1 MSEHA
6 RLSPSGAHRWM
17 RCPGSLLLEEK
28 LPDTSSVYADEG
40 TAAHEVGAWILAS
53 DLDEATARKVVGE
66 LGVEVNGK
74 VWPITDDM
82 IDHCIDYA
90 KLVREY
96 ANGRPIL
103 TERRLEFSHV
113 VDVANQFGTSD
124 AVILGDDT
132 LFVVDLKYGM
142 GVKVDAMDNEQ
153 LQLYALG
160 ALKEYEFLGDF
171 SLVQMVIHQ
180 PRLNHV
186 AEYVITVPE
195 LLAFGRR
202 AKEAAALA
210 LTPNATLVPGEK
222 QCRFCKAK
230 ATCPAL
236 REEVLDIVAA
246 DASDFDDLTANN
258 VRTDGDTDYLSV
270 AMDKVSLVEDWC
282 KAIRAEV
289 ERRLMAGQTVPN
301 YKLVEGRQGNRAW
314 VDKGAIEALFQSWR
328 LRKDE
333 MYDFSLISPTK
344 AEKLLTPVR
353 WEKAQSLISRS
364 AGKPSVAPVTD
375 RRPAISGGAATA
387 DEFGE

>member
-40 TAAHEVGAWILAS
+40 TAAHEVGAWILAN

-96 ANGRPIL
+96 ANGSPIL
-103 TERRLEFSHV
+103 VERRLEFSHV
-113 VDVANQFGTSD
+113 VDVPNQFGTSD
-124 AVILGDDT
+124 AVVLGGDT

-171 SLVQMVIHQ
+171 QYVQMVVHQ

-186 AEYVITVPE
+186 GEYVVTVPE

-202 AKEAAALA
+202 AKEAAAMA

-314 VDKGAIEALFQSWR
+314 ADKEAIEALFQSWR

-344 AEKLLTPVR
+344 AEKLLTPAR
-353 WEKAQSLISRS
+353 WEKAQSLITRS

>member
-1 MSEHA
+1 
-6 RLSPSGAHRWM
+6 M

-82 IDHCIDYA
+82 IDHCLDYA

-96 ANGRPIL
+96 ASGSPIL
-103 TERRLEFSHV
+103 VERRLEFSHV
-113 VDVANQFGTSD
+113 VDVPGSFGTSD

-171 SLVQMVIHQ
+171 QFVQMVIHQ

-186 AEYVITVPE
+186 GEYVVTVPE
-195 LLAFGRR
+195 LLAFGQR
-202 AKEAAALA
+202 AKEAAAMA

-246 DASDFDDLTANN
+246 DASDFDALTANN

-289 ERRLMAGQTVPN
+289 ERRLMASQDVPG

-314 VDKGAIEALFQSWR
+314 ADKEATEAMFQSWR

-344 AEKLLTPVR
+344 AEKLLTPAR
-353 WEKAQSLISRS
+353 WEKAQSLITRS

>member
-96 ANGRPIL
+96 ANGSPIL
-103 TERRLEFSHV
+103 VERRLEFSHV
-113 VDVANQFGTSD
+113 VDVPNQFGTSD
-124 AVILGDDT
+124 AVVLGGDT

-171 SLVQMVIHQ
+171 QYVQMVVHQ

-186 AEYVITVPE
+186 GEYVVTVPE

-202 AKEAAALA
+202 AKEAAAMA

-246 DASDFDDLTANN
+246 DASDFDALTANN

-314 VDKGAIEALFQSWR
+314 SDKEAIEALYQSWR

>member
-82 IDHCIDYA
+82 IGHCIDYA

-246 DASDFDDLTANN
+246 DASDFDALTANN

-314 VDKGAIEALFQSWR
+314 ADKEAIEALFQSWR

-364 AGKPSVAPVTD
+364 TGKPSVAPVTD

>member
-40 TAAHEVGAWILAS
+40 TAAHEVAAWILAS

-96 ANGRPIL
+96 ANGSPIL
-103 TERRLEFSHV
+103 VERRLEFSHV
-113 VDVANQFGTSD
+113 VDVPNQFGTSD
-124 AVILGDDT
+124 AVVLGGDT

-171 SLVQMVIHQ
+171 SYVQMVVHQ

-186 AEYVITVPE
+186 GEYVVTVPE

-202 AKEAAALA
+202 AKEAAAMA

-270 AMDKVSLVEDWC
+270 AMNKVSLVEDWC

-314 VDKGAIEALFQSWR
+314 VDKEAIEGLFQSWR

-333 MYDFSLISPTK
+333 MYDFNLISPTK

-353 WEKAQSLISRS
+353 WEKAQSLITRS

>member
-1 MSEHA
+1 
-6 RLSPSGAHRWM
+6 M

-53 DLDEATARKVVGE
+53 NLDEATARKVVGE

-246 DASDFDDLTANN
+246 DASDFDDLTETVN
-258 VRTDGDTDYLSV
+258 DGDTDYLSV
-270 AMDKVSLVEDWC
+270 AMDKVGLVEDWC

-314 VDKGAIEALFQSWR
+314 ADKEAIEALFQSWR

-387 DEFGE
+387 DEFGK

>member
-17 RCPGSLLLEEK
+17 RCPGSLLAEET

-40 TAAHEVGAWILAS
+40 TAAHEVGAWILANN
-53 DLDEATARKVVGE
+53 LDADAARKVVGE

-74 VWPITDDM
+74 VWPVTDDM
-82 IDHCIDYA
+82 VDHCLDYA

-96 ANGRPIL
+96 ADGRPIL
-103 TERRLEFSHV
+103 VEQRLQFSHV
-113 VDVANQFGTSD
+113 VGVPDQFGTSD

-142 GVKVDAMDNEQ
+142 GVKVDAQDNEQ

-171 SLVQMVIHQ
+171 QFVQMVIHQ
-180 PRLNHV
+180 PRLSHV
-186 AEYVITVPE
+186 AEYVVSVPE

-210 LTPNATLVPGEK
+210 LTPNAELVPGEK
-222 QCRFCKAK
+222 QCRWCKAK
-230 ATCPAL
+230 ATCPAI

-246 DASDFDDLTANN
+246 DATDFDTLTET
-258 VRTDGDTDYLSV
+258 VTDGSPDYLSI
-270 AMDKVSLVEDWC
+270 AMDKIGLVEDWC
-282 KAIRAEV
+282 KGIRAEV
-289 ERRLMAGQTVPN
+289 ERRLMASQTVPG
-301 YKLVEGRQGNRAW
+301 YKLVEGRLGNRQWANK
-314 VDKGAIEALFQSWR
+314 DDAEAMFQSWR
-328 LRKDE
+328 FRKDE

-344 AEKLLTPVR
+344 AEKLLTPAR
-353 WEKAQSLISRS
+353 WEKAQALITRN

>member
-246 DASDFDDLTANN
+246 DASDFDDLTETVN
-258 VRTDGDTDYLSV
+258 DGDTDYLSV
-270 AMDKVSLVEDWC
+270 AMDKVGLVEDWC

-314 VDKGAIEALFQSWR
+314 ADKEAIEALFQSWR

>member
-40 TAAHEVGAWILAS
+40 TAAHEVAAWILAS

-246 DASDFDDLTANN
+246 DASDFDDLTETVN
-258 VRTDGDTDYLSV
+258 DGDTDYLSV

-314 VDKGAIEALFQSWR
+314 ADKEAIEALFQSWR

>member
-344 AEKLLTPVR
+344 AEKLLTPAR
-353 WEKAQSLISRS
+353 WEKAQSLITRS

>member
-314 VDKGAIEALFQSWR
+314 ADKEAIEALFQSWR

-344 AEKLLTPVR
+344 AEKLLTPAR
-353 WEKAQSLISRS
+353 WEKAQSLITRS

>member
-82 IDHCIDYA
+82 IDHCWDYA

-314 VDKGAIEALFQSWR
+314 VDKDAIEALFQSWR

>member
-17 RCPGSLLLEEK
+17 RCPGSLLAEEK

-40 TAAHEVGAWILAS
+40 TAAHEVGAWILANN
-53 DLDEATARKVVGE
+53 LDADAARKVVGE

-74 VWPITDDM
+74 VWPVTDDM
-82 IDHCIDYA
+82 VDHCLDYA

-96 ANGRPIL
+96 ADGRPIL
-103 TERRLEFSHV
+103 VEQRLQFSHV
-113 VDVANQFGTSD
+113 VGVPDQFGTSD

-142 GVKVDAMDNEQ
+142 GVKVDAQDNEQ

-171 SLVQMVIHQ
+171 QFVQMVIHQ

-186 AEYVITVPE
+186 AEYVVSVPE
-195 LLAFGRR
+195 LLAFGRQ

-210 LTPNATLVPGEK
+210 LTPNAELVPGEK
-222 QCRFCKAK
+222 QCRWCKAK
-230 ATCPAL
+230 ATCPAI

-246 DASDFDDLTANN
+246 DATDFDTLTET
-258 VRTDGDTDYLSV
+258 VTDGSPDYLSI
-270 AMDKVSLVEDWC
+270 AMDKIGLVEDWC
-282 KAIRAEV
+282 KGIRAEV
-289 ERRLMAGQTVPN
+289 ERRLMANQAVPG
-301 YKLVEGRQGNRAW
+301 YKLVEGRLGNRQWANK
-314 VDKGAIEALFQSWR
+314 DDAEAMFQSWR
-328 LRKDE
+328 FRKDE

-344 AEKLLTPVR
+344 AEKLLTPAR
-353 WEKAQSLISRS
+353 WEKAQALITRN

>member
-314 VDKGAIEALFQSWR
+314 ADKEAIEALFQSWR

>member
-40 TAAHEVGAWILAS
+40 TAAHEVGAWILAN

-96 ANGRPIL
+96 ANGSPIL
-103 TERRLEFSHV
+103 VERRLEFSHV
-113 VDVANQFGTSD
+113 VDVPNQFGTSD
-124 AVILGDDT
+124 AVVLGGDT

-171 SLVQMVIHQ
+171 QYVQMVVHQ

-186 AEYVITVPE
+186 GEYVVTVPE

-202 AKEAAALA
+202 AKEAAAMA

-314 VDKGAIEALFQSWR
+314 VDKDAIEALFQSWR

>member
-1 MSEHA
+1 
-6 RLSPSGAHRWM
+6 M
-17 RCPGSLLLEEK
+17 RCPGSLLAEET

-40 TAAHEVGAWILAS
+40 TAAHEVGAWILANN
-53 DLDEATARKVVGE
+53 LDADAARKVVGE

-74 VWPITDDM
+74 VWPVTDDM
-82 IDHCIDYA
+82 VDHCLDYA

-96 ANGRPIL
+96 ADGRPIL
-103 TERRLEFSHV
+103 VEQRLQFSHV
-113 VDVANQFGTSD
+113 VGVPDQFGTSD

-142 GVKVDAMDNEQ
+142 GVKVDAQDNEQ

-171 SLVQMVIHQ
+171 QFVQMVIHQ
-180 PRLNHV
+180 PRLSHV
-186 AEYVITVPE
+186 AEYVVSVPE

-210 LTPNATLVPGEK
+210 LTPNAELVPGEK
-222 QCRFCKAK
+222 QCRWCKAK
-230 ATCPAL
+230 ATCPAI

-246 DASDFDDLTANN
+246 DATDFDTLTET
-258 VRTDGDTDYLSV
+258 VTDGSPDYLSI
-270 AMDKVSLVEDWC
+270 AMDKIGLVEDWC
-282 KAIRAEV
+282 KGIRAEV
-289 ERRLMAGQTVPN
+289 ERRLMASQTVPG
-301 YKLVEGRQGNRAW
+301 YKLVEGRLGNRQWANK
-314 VDKGAIEALFQSWR
+314 DDAEAMFQSWR
-328 LRKDE
+328 FRKDE

-344 AEKLLTPVR
+344 AEKLLTPAR
-353 WEKAQSLISRS
+353 WEKAQALITRN

>member
-40 TAAHEVGAWILAS
+40 TAAHEVGAWILAN

-96 ANGRPIL
+96 ANGSPIL
-103 TERRLEFSHV
+103 VERRLEFSHV
-113 VDVANQFGTSD
+113 VDVPNQFGTSD
-124 AVILGDDT
+124 AVVLGGDT
-132 LFVVDLKYGM
+132 LFVVDLKSGM

-171 SLVQMVIHQ
+171 QYVQMVVHQ

-186 AEYVITVPE
+186 GEYVVTVPE

-202 AKEAAALA
+202 AKEAAAMA

-314 VDKGAIEALFQSWR
+314 ADKEAIEALFQSWR

-344 AEKLLTPVR
+344 AEKLLTPAR
-353 WEKAQSLISRS
+353 WEKAQSLITRS

>member
-1 MSEHA
+1 
-6 RLSPSGAHRWM
+6 M

-40 TAAHEVGAWILAS
+40 TAAHEVAAWILAS

-246 DASDFDDLTANN
+246 DASDFDDLTETVN
-258 VRTDGDTDYLSV
+258 DGDTDYLSV

-314 VDKGAIEALFQSWR
+314 ADKEAIEALFQSWR

>member
-53 DLDEATARKVVGE
+53 DLDEAAARKVAGE

-82 IDHCIDYA
+82 IGHCWDYA

-186 AEYVITVPE
+186 GEYVVTVPE
-195 LLAFGRR
+195 LLAFGQR

-210 LTPNATLVPGEK
+210 LTPNADLVPGEK

-246 DASDFDDLTANN
+246 DASDFDDLTET
-258 VRTDGDTDYLSV
+258 VTDGDTDYLSV
-270 AMDKVSLVEDWC
+270 AMDKVGLVEDWC

-314 VDKGAIEALFQSWR
+314 VDKEAIEALFQSWR

-353 WEKAQSLISRS
+353 WEKAQSLITRS

>member
-246 DASDFDDLTANN
+246 DASDFDDLTETVNN
-258 VRTDGDTDYLSV
+258 GDTDYLSV
-270 AMDKVSLVEDWC
+270 AMDKVGLVEDWC

-314 VDKGAIEALFQSWR
+314 ADKEAIEALFQSWR

>member
-1 MSEHA
+1 
-6 RLSPSGAHRWM
+6 M

-96 ANGRPIL
+96 ANGSPIL
-103 TERRLEFSHV
+103 VERRLEFSHV
-113 VDVANQFGTSD
+113 VDVPNQFGTSD
-124 AVILGDDT
+124 AVVLGGDT

-171 SLVQMVIHQ
+171 SYVQMVVHQ

-186 AEYVITVPE
+186 GEYVVTVPE

-202 AKEAAALA
+202 AKEAAAMA

-246 DASDFDDLTANN
+246 DASDFDALTANN

-314 VDKGAIEALFQSWR
+314 VDKEAIEGLFQSWR

-353 WEKAQSLISRS
+353 WEKAQSLITRS

>member
-1 MSEHA
+1 
-6 RLSPSGAHRWM
+6 M

-66 LGVEVNGK
+66 LRVEVNGK

-96 ANGRPIL
+96 ANGSPIL
-103 TERRLEFSHV
+103 VERRLEFSHV
-113 VDVANQFGTSD
+113 VDVPGSFGTSD

-171 SLVQMVIHQ
+171 QFVQMVIHQ

-186 AEYVITVPE
+186 AEYVVTVPE
-195 LLAFGRR
+195 LLAFGQR

-210 LTPNATLVPGEK
+210 LTPNADLVPGEK

-246 DASDFDDLTANN
+246 DASDFDDLTETVN
-258 VRTDGDTDYLSV
+258 DGDTDYLSV
-270 AMDKVSLVEDWC
+270 AMDKVGLVEDWC

>member
-40 TAAHEVGAWILAS
+40 TVAHEVAAWILAS

-96 ANGRPIL
+96 ANGSPIL
-103 TERRLEFSHV
+103 VERRLEFSHV
-113 VDVANQFGTSD
+113 VDVPNQFGTSD
-124 AVILGDDT
+124 AVVLGGDT

-171 SLVQMVIHQ
+171 QYVQMVVHQ

-186 AEYVITVPE
+186 GEYVVTVPE

-202 AKEAAALA
+202 AKEAAAMA

-289 ERRLMAGQTVPN
+289 ERRLMSGQTVPN
-301 YKLVEGRQGNRAW
+301 YKLIEGRQGNRAW
-314 VDKGAIEALFQSWR
+314 VDKAAIEALFQSWR

-333 MYDFSLISPTK
+333 MYDFNLISPTK

-353 WEKAQSLISRS
+353 WEKAQSLITRS

>member
-96 ANGRPIL
+96 ANGSPIL
-103 TERRLEFSHV
+103 VERRLEFSHV
-113 VDVANQFGTSD
+113 VDVPNQFGTSD
-124 AVILGDDT
+124 AVVLGGDT

-171 SLVQMVIHQ
+171 QYVQMVVHQ

-186 AEYVITVPE
+186 GEYVVTVPE

-202 AKEAAALA
+202 AKEAAAMA

-314 VDKGAIEALFQSWR
+314 SDKEAIEALFQSWR

>member
-1 MSEHA
+1 M
-6 RLSPSGAHRWM
+6 
-17 RCPGSLLLEEK
+17 
-28 LPDTSSVYADEG
+28 
-40 TAAHEVGAWILAS
+40 
-53 DLDEATARKVVGE
+53 GE

-74 VWPITDDM
+74 VWPVTDDM
-82 IDHCIDYA
+82 VDHCLDYA

-96 ANGRPIL
+96 ADGRPIL
-103 TERRLEFSHV
+103 VEQRLQFSHV
-113 VDVANQFGTSD
+113 VGVPDQFGTSD

-142 GVKVDAMDNEQ
+142 GVKVDAQDNEQ

-171 SLVQMVIHQ
+171 QFVQMVIHQ

-186 AEYVITVPE
+186 AEYVVSVPE
-195 LLAFGRR
+195 LLAFGRQ

-210 LTPNATLVPGEK
+210 LTPNAELVPGEK
-222 QCRFCKAK
+222 QCRWCKAK
-230 ATCPAL
+230 ATCPAI

-246 DASDFDDLTANN
+246 DATDFDTLTET
-258 VRTDGDTDYLSV
+258 VTDGSPDYLSI
-270 AMDKVSLVEDWC
+270 AMDKIGLVEDWC
-282 KAIRAEV
+282 KGIRAEV
-289 ERRLMAGQTVPN
+289 ERRLMANQAVPG
-301 YKLVEGRQGNRAW
+301 YKLVEGRLGNRQWANK
-314 VDKGAIEALFQSWR
+314 DDAEAMFQSWR
-328 LRKDE
+328 FRKDE

-344 AEKLLTPVR
+344 AEKLLTPAR
-353 WEKAQSLISRS
+353 WEKAQALITRN

>member
-17 RCPGSLLLEEK
+17 RCPGSLLAEET

-40 TAAHEVGAWILAS
+40 TAAHEVGAWILANN
-53 DLDEATARKVVGE
+53 LDADAARKVVGE

-74 VWPITDDM
+74 VWPVTDDM
-82 IDHCIDYA
+82 VDHCLDYA

-96 ANGRPIL
+96 ADGRPIL
-103 TERRLEFSHV
+103 VEQRLQFSHV
-113 VDVANQFGTSD
+113 VGVPDQFGTSD

-142 GVKVDAMDNEQ
+142 GVKVDAQDNEQ

-171 SLVQMVIHQ
+171 QFVQMVIHQ

-186 AEYVITVPE
+186 AEYVVSVPE
-195 LLAFGRR
+195 LLAFGQK

-210 LTPNATLVPGEK
+210 LTPNAELVPGEK
-222 QCRFCKAK
+222 QCRWCKAK

-246 DASDFDDLTANN
+246 DATDFDTLTET
-258 VRTDGDTDYLSV
+258 VTDGSPDYLSI
-270 AMDKVSLVEDWC
+270 AMDKIGLVEDWC
-282 KAIRAEV
+282 KGIRAEV
-289 ERRLMAGQTVPN
+289 ERRLMASQAVPG
-301 YKLVEGRQGNRAW
+301 YKLVEGRLGNRQWANK
-314 VDKGAIEALFQSWR
+314 DDAEAMFQSWR
-328 LRKDE
+328 FRKDE

-344 AEKLLTPVR
+344 AEKLLTPAR
-353 WEKAQSLISRS
+353 WEKAQALITRN

>member
-1 MSEHA
+1 
-6 RLSPSGAHRWM
+6 M

-82 IDHCIDYA
+82 IDHCWDYA

-314 VDKGAIEALFQSWR
+314 VDKDAIEALFQSWR

>member
-314 VDKGAIEALFQSWR
+314 VDKDAIEALFQSWR

>member
-1 MSEHA
+1 
-6 RLSPSGAHRWM
+6 M

-96 ANGRPIL
+96 ANGSPIL
-103 TERRLEFSHV
+103 VERRLEFSHV
-113 VDVANQFGTSD
+113 VDVPNQFGTSD
-124 AVILGDDT
+124 AVVLGGDT

-171 SLVQMVIHQ
+171 QYVQMVVHQ

-186 AEYVITVPE
+186 GEYVVTVPE

-202 AKEAAALA
+202 AKEAAAMA

-246 DASDFDDLTANN
+246 DASDFDALTANN

-314 VDKGAIEALFQSWR
+314 SDKEAIEALYQSWR

>member
-314 VDKGAIEALFQSWR
+314 VDKEAIEALFQSWR

>member
-1 MSEHA
+1 
-6 RLSPSGAHRWM
+6 M
-17 RCPGSLLLEEK
+17 RCPGSLLAEET

-40 TAAHEVGAWILAS
+40 TAAHEVGAWILANN
-53 DLDEATARKVVGE
+53 LDADAARKVVGE

-74 VWPITDDM
+74 VWPVTDDM
-82 IDHCIDYA
+82 VDHCLDYA

-96 ANGRPIL
+96 ADGRPIL
-103 TERRLEFSHV
+103 VEQRLQFSHV
-113 VDVANQFGTSD
+113 VGVPDQFGTSD

-142 GVKVDAMDNEQ
+142 GVKVDAQDNEQ

-171 SLVQMVIHQ
+171 QFVQMVIHQ

-186 AEYVITVPE
+186 AEYVVSVPE
-195 LLAFGRR
+195 LLAFGQK

-210 LTPNATLVPGEK
+210 LTPNAELVPGEK
-222 QCRFCKAK
+222 QCRWCKAK

-246 DASDFDDLTANN
+246 DATDFDTLTET
-258 VRTDGDTDYLSV
+258 VTDGSPDYLSI
-270 AMDKVSLVEDWC
+270 AMDKIGLVEDWC
-282 KAIRAEV
+282 KGIRAEV
-289 ERRLMAGQTVPN
+289 ERRLMASQAVPG
-301 YKLVEGRQGNRAW
+301 YKLVEGRLGNRQWANK
-314 VDKGAIEALFQSWR
+314 DDAEAMFQSWR
-328 LRKDE
+328 FRKDE

-344 AEKLLTPVR
+344 AEKLLTPAR
-353 WEKAQSLISRS
+353 WEKAQALITRN

>member
-1 MSEHA
+1 
-6 RLSPSGAHRWM
+6 M

-40 TAAHEVGAWILAS
+40 TAAHEVGAWILAN

-82 IDHCIDYA
+82 IDHCLDYA

-103 TERRLEFSHV
+103 VERRLEFSHV
-113 VDVANQFGTSD
+113 VDVPGSFGTSD
-124 AVILGDDT
+124 AVVLGDDT

-142 GVKVDAMDNEQ
+142 GERVDALDNEQ

-171 SLVQMVIHQ
+171 QYVQMVIHQ

-186 AEYVITVPE
+186 GECVVTVPE
-195 LLAFGRR
+195 LLAFGQR

-210 LTPNATLVPGEK
+210 LTPNADLVPGEK
-222 QCRFCKAK
+222 QCRWCKAK
-230 ATCPAL
+230 ATCPAI
-236 REEVLDIVAA
+236 REEVLEIVAA
-246 DASDFDDLTANN
+246 DASDFDDLTANI
-258 VRTDGDTDYLSV
+258 VCTDGDTDYLSV
-270 AMDKVSLVEDWC
+270 AMHKVGLVEDWC

-289 ERRLMAGQTVPN
+289 ERRLMAGQDVPG

-314 VDKGAIEALFQSWR
+314 ADKEATEAMFQSWR

-344 AEKLLTPVR
+344 AEKLLTPAR
-353 WEKAQSLISRS
+353 WEKAQSLITRS

-387 DEFGE
+387 DEFGK

>member
-40 TAAHEVGAWILAS
+40 TAAHEVGAWILAN
-53 DLDEATARKVVGE
+53 DLDEAAARKVVGE

-82 IDHCIDYA
+82 IDHCLDYA

-96 ANGRPIL
+96 ASGSPIL
-103 TERRLEFSHV
+103 VERRLEFSHV
-113 VDVANQFGTSD
+113 VDVPGSFGTSD
-124 AVILGDDT
+124 AVVLGDDT
-132 LFVVDLKYGM
+132 LFVVDLKYGT
-142 GVKVDAMDNEQ
+142 GERVDALDNEQ

-171 SLVQMVIHQ
+171 QFVQMVTHQ

-186 AEYVITVPE
+186 GECVVTVPE
-195 LLAFGRR
+195 LLAFGQR
-202 AKEAAALA
+202 AKEAAVLA
-210 LTPNATLVPGEK
+210 LTPNADLVPGEK
-222 QCRFCKAK
+222 QCRWCKAK
-230 ATCPAL
+230 ATCPAI
-236 REEVLDIVAA
+236 REEVLEIVAA
-246 DASDFDDLTANN
+246 DVSDFDDLTTGNML
-258 VRTDGDTDYLSV
+258 VDGNENYLSV
-270 AMDKVSLVEDWC
+270 AMNKVGLVEDWC

-289 ERRLMAGQTVPN
+289 ERRLMASQDVPG
-301 YKLVEGRQGNRAW
+301 YKLVGGRLGNRAW
-314 VDKGAIEALFQSWR
+314 ADEELAEKRFKSWR
-328 LRKDE
+328 LRKDD

-344 AEKLLTPVR
+344 AEKLLTPAR
-353 WEKAQSLISRS
+353 WEKAQSLITRRP
-364 AGKPSVAPVTD
+364 GKPSVAPVTD

>member
-82 IDHCIDYA
+82 IDHCWDYA

-246 DASDFDDLTANN
+246 DASDFDDLTETVN
-258 VRTDGDTDYLSV
+258 DGDTDYLSV
-270 AMDKVSLVEDWC
+270 AMDKVGLVEDWC

-289 ERRLMAGQTVPN
+289 ERRLMAGQAVPN

-314 VDKGAIEALFQSWR
+314 ADKEAIEALFQSWR